1 LSISRSA
8 LNAPVRNRTD
18 EEIEFGQK
26 PPISPDFENPAFRPY
41 CCPEADGTDQFQ
53 PPMSENKQGK
63 ILIVDDNEDLLKAAK
78 MFLKRHMVQ
87 VDIEKNPEAIPALM
101 SNDNYDVILLDMNFT
116 KDVSS
121 GSEGYF
127 WLEKILQIDPS
138 AVVVLITAYGD
149 VQMAVKAIKAGA
161 TDFVLKPWEN
171 EKLLATLFSAMRLRE
186 SRDEIHTLRIKNQE
200 FNQVQNEK
208 YSDIIGSSPAMQ
220 KIFQTIDRVA
230 HTDANVLILG
240 ENGTGKELIA
250 RAIHRNSARKN
261 ESFVSVDLGSITET
275 LFESELFGHKKG
287 AFTDAKEDRPGRFE
301 MANGGTLF
309 LDEIGNLSMPLQA
322 KLLTVIQNRR
332 VSRVGANKETPVD
345 IRLICA
351 TNMPLYD
358 MVKENRF
365 RQDLLY
371 RINTIEIEIPSLRD
385 RMEDI
390 PLLANHFL
398 KQYSGKYSKNT
409 SKISEA
415 AMARMHKHPWPGNI
429 RELQHSLERAIILS
443 NSSVLQPEDFNFTV
457 GASKETDQNLSL
469 DQYNLDEVEKLLIRK
484 VLKKYNGNITQ
495 AASEL
500 GLTRSSLY
508 RRLEKHGL

>member
-1 LSISRSA
+1 MTE
-8 LNAPVRNRTD
+8 P
-18 EEIEFGQK
+18 K
-26 PPISPDFENPAFRPY
+26 H
-41 CCPEADGTDQFQ
+41 
-53 PPMSENKQGK
+53 GK

-78 MFLKRHMVQ
+78 MYLKRHMAQ
-87 VDIEKNPEAIPALM
+87 VDVEKNPDLIPALM
-101 SNDNYDVILLDMNFT
+101 QQESYDVILLDMNFT

-121 GSEGYF
+121 GREGYY
-127 WLEKILQIDPS
+127 WLEKILNLDPTT
-138 AVVVLITAYGD
+138 VVVLITAYGD

-171 EKLLATLFSAMRLRE
+171 EKLLATIFAAMRLRE
-186 SRDEIHTLRIKNQE
+186 TRDEVKTLKAKNRE
-200 FNQVQNEK
+200 INQTLNQR
-208 YSDIIGSSPAMQ
+208 YSDIIGQSAAMQ
-220 KIFQTIDRVA
+220 RIFQTIDRVA
-230 HTDANVLILG
+230 QTDANVLILG

-250 RAIHRNSARKN
+250 RAIHRNSPRQ
-261 ESFVSVDLGSITET
+261 EETFVGVDLGSITET

-287 AFTDAKEDRPGRFE
+287 AFTDAREDRPGRFE
-301 MANGGTLF
+301 LAHKGTLF

-322 KLLTVIQNRR
+322 KLLTVLQNRK
-332 VSRVGANKETPVD
+332 VSRVGANKDTAVD

-351 TNMPLYD
+351 TNLPLYE

-371 RINTIEIEIPSLRD
+371 RINTIEIEIPPLRD

-398 KQYSGKYSKNT
+398 KHYTQRYEKAIT
-409 SKISEA
+409 KIGDA
-415 AMARMHKHPWPGNI
+415 AMARLHKHPWPGNI
-429 RELQHSLERAIILS
+429 RELQHAVERAVILA
-443 NSSVLQPEDFNFTV
+443 NSAVLQPEDFNFTAPPRK
-457 GASKETDQNLSL
+457 GAETPLAL

-484 VLKKYNGNITQ
+484 VLKKFNGNITQ
-495 AASEL
+495 AAAEL

>member
-1 LSISRSA
+1 M
-8 LNAPVRNRTD
+8 
-18 EEIEFGQK
+18 EQ
-26 PPISPDFENPAFRPY
+26 
-41 CCPEADGTDQFQ
+41 
-53 PPMSENKQGK
+53 KQGK

-78 MFLKRHMVQ
+78 MYLKRHFNQ
-87 VDIEKNPEAIPALM
+87 VDIEKNPEAIPSLM
-101 SNDNYDVILLDMNFT
+101 NNEDYDVILLDMNFT

-121 GSEGYF
+121 GSEGYY
-127 WLEKILQIDPS
+127 WLEKILQLDPS
-138 AVVVLITAYGD
+138 SVVVLITAYGD

-186 SRDEIHTLRIKNQE
+186 SRDEVENLKIKNHE
-200 FNQVQNEK
+200 INQALNDRFSE
-208 YSDIIGSSPAMQ
+208 IIGQSSIMQ

-230 HTDANVLILG
+230 KTDANVLILG

-250 RAIHRNSARKN
+250 RAIHRNSSRKSEN
-261 ESFVSVDLGSITET
+261 FVGVDLGSITET

-287 AFTDAKEDRPGRFE
+287 SFTDAKEDRAGRFE
-301 MANGGTLF
+301 LANNGTLF

-322 KLLTVIQNRR
+322 KLLTVLQNRR

-371 RINTIEIEIPSLRD
+371 RINTIEVEIPSLRE
-385 RMEDI
+385 RLEDI
-390 PLLANHFL
+390 PLLATHFL
-398 KQYSGKYSKNT
+398 KHYASKYEKTVN
-409 SKISEA
+409 KISEA
-415 AMARMHKHPWPGNI
+415 AMTRMNKHPWPGNI
-429 RELQHSLERAIILS
+429 RELQHSIERAVILS
-443 NSSVLQPEDFNFTV
+443 NNSVLQPEDFNFAPV
-457 GASKETDQNLSL
+457 AAKEEGQLSL
-469 DQYNLDEVEKLLIRK
+469 DQYNLEEVEKLLIRK

-508 RRLEKHGL
+508 RRLEKYGL

>member
-1 LSISRSA
+1 M
-8 LNAPVRNRTD
+8 
-18 EEIEFGQK
+18 EQK
-26 PPISPDFENPAFRPY
+26 S
-41 CCPEADGTDQFQ
+41 
-53 PPMSENKQGK
+53 GK

-78 MFLKRHMVQ
+78 MHLKRHFSQ

-101 SNDNYDVILLDMNFT
+101 NNEDYDVILLDMNFT

-121 GSEGYF
+121 GSEGYY
-127 WLEKILQIDPS
+127 WLERILQLDPS

-149 VQMAVKAIKAGA
+149 IQMAVKAIKAGA
-161 TDFVLKPWEN
+161 TDFVVKPWEN
-171 EKLLATLFSAMRLRE
+171 EKLLATLYSAMRLRE
-186 SRDEIHTLRIKNQE
+186 SRDVIENLKIKNHE
-200 FNQVQNEK
+200 INQALNDR
-208 YSDIIGSSPAMQ
+208 YSEIIGQSSAMQ

-230 HTDANVLILG
+230 KTDANVLILG

-250 RAIHRNSARKN
+250 RAIHRNSSRKN
-261 ESFVSVDLGSITET
+261 ENFASVDLGSITET

-287 AFTDAKEDRPGRFE
+287 SFTDAKEDRAGRFE
-301 MANGGTLF
+301 MANHGTLF

-322 KLLTVIQNRR
+322 KLLTVLQNRK
-332 VSRVGANKETPVD
+332 VSRVGSNKDTPID

-371 RINTIEIEIPSLRD
+371 RINTIEIEIPPLRE
-385 RMEDI
+385 RFEDI

-398 KQYSGKYSKNT
+398 KHYAVKYDKPVT
-409 SKISEA
+409 KISEG
-415 AMARMHKHPWPGNI
+415 AMSRMHKHPWPGNI
-429 RELQHSLERAIILS
+429 RELQHALERAIILS
-443 NSSVLQPEDFNFTV
+443 GTNVLQPEDFNFTPSS
-457 GASKETDQNLSL
+457 GKEDGQLSL
-469 DQYNLDEVEKLLIRK
+469 DQYNLEEVEKLLIRK

-508 RRLEKHGL
+508 RRLEKYGL